1 MAPPGKGAFRALA
14 ARICPLGARHFL
26 SPLRARCPIAEPRGL
41 WHSCSHGMTGW
52 QGDDERMRLTP
63 EVLLA
68 AYSCGLFPMAESRQ
82 SARLFWLDPPERGIL
97 PLDSVHI
104 PRSLAK
110 TVRRERFRVTID
122 RAFAAVIRAC
132 AEPAPGRED
141 SWINPTIENL
151 YEALFHHGRAHSVEC
166 WHDGKLVGGL
176 YGVSLG
182 AAFFGESMF
191 HRMRDASKV
200 ALVHLLA
207 RLRCGGYRLL
217 DTQFVT
223 PHLARF
229 GAIAVPR
236 ARYHEL
242 LARALRERGDFYR
255 LPEDASGAA
264 VLQAITQRS

>member
-1 MAPPGKGAFRALA
+1 
-14 ARICPLGARHFL
+14 
-26 SPLRARCPIAEPRGL
+26 
-41 WHSCSHGMTGW
+41 
-52 QGDDERMRLTP
+52 MRLTP

-68 AYSCGLFPMAESRQ
+68 AYSCGLFPMAESRR

-110 TVRRERFRVTID
+110 TVRRERFRITVD
-122 RAFAAVIRAC
+122 RAFATVIRAC

-141 SWINPTIENL
+141 SWINPTIEEL
-151 YEALFHHGRAHSVEC
+151 YTALFRHGRAHSVEC
-166 WHDGKLVGGL
+166 WHDGELVGGL

-191 HRMRDASKV
+191 HRRRDASKV

-207 RLRCGGYRLL
+207 RLICGGYRLL
-217 DTQFVT
+217 DIQFLT

-229 GAIAVPR
+229 GAIAVSR

-242 LARALRERGDFYR
+242 LAEALRHRADFYR
-255 LPEDASGAA
+255 LAEEVSGAA